1 MNQFEQRF
9 GTAGIPLGSAS
20 VLKLMLDALLTQVP
34 AVNAVARHGVIC
46 VGDGDDP
53 GQERNVFSGDSLR
66 VAFSVIA
73 FMVVFGSDVQ
83 SVDEADVFQYTCADD
98 GVALH
103 ELVFFIGELARLVEN
118 GIRNADL
125 SDIVQKADGVDV
137 VRLLGGQPQFFGNG
151 VSIFRDAAGMT
162 SCVLV
167 FGIDRI
173 GDGHDRLHG
182 HLADVF
188 ILLLELLRV
197 LLIFPLYF
205 VIDPGSKPAAQEAEN
220 NESNLNFRIF
230 GIVDGQIAPLPAHP
244 DGNDVKDQRSDPCI
258 QYDGRLV
265 EEYQKREHREYVGK
279 NHRGAAGDHDEDVHH
294 EIAYDVFIAQ
304 AVAVRLP

>member
-1 MNQFEQRF
+1 M
-9 GTAGIPLGSAS
+9 
-20 VLKLMLDALLTQVP
+20 
-34 AVNAVARHGVIC
+34 
-46 VGDGDDP
+46 
-53 GQERNVFSGDSLR
+53 
-66 VAFSVIA
+66 
-73 FMVVFGSDVQ
+73 
-83 SVDEADVFQYTCADD
+83 
-98 GVALH
+98 
-103 ELVFFIGELARLVEN
+103 
-118 GIRNADL
+118 
-125 SDIVQKADGVDV
+125 DV

-258 QYDGRLV
+258 
-265 EEYQKREHREYVGK
+265 
-279 NHRGAAGDHDEDVHH
+279 
-294 EIAYDVFIAQ
+294 
-304 AVAVRLP
+304 